1 MNNRELHDLAIRTRG
16 GVEEMNELNY
26 ASLEAGKRL
35 VEAGI
40 VLETEAVW
48 MHVKGGS
55 WYLRPNDNTPIPV
68 EIDDMIPAPSMAEVW
83 RELLDVTITKD
94 SKNLGD
100 GISMVWQ
107 CPGDNPS
114 VNTNPTDAL
123 IDLLIWVKQ
132 EAAHDFPV
140 RRRQVISNCKVSSKK
155 EANQ

>member
-140 RRRQVISNCKVSSKK
+140 RRRQVISNCKVSDKK
-155 EANQ
+155 ETN